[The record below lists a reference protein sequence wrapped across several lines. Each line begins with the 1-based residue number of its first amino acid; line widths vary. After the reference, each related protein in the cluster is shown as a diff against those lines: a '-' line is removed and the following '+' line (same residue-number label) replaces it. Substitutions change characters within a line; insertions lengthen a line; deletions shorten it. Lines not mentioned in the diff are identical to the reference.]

1 METAPTRWRMM
12 MHAEKLTAFKANES
26 IRIEY
31 GTVHDVSEDKYFI
44 QTCAGVFTASR
55 AFSCVIRPESGDR
68 VIYSRDEYSHCCILS
83 IIERPTGTDASV
95 SFPGNVNIHANN
107 GSVTIAGDQGLQL
120 ASAKS
125 LNMVAGDLNVA
136 AGKGT
141 VNVADILAIAN
152 QFTGNI
158 SKIRIFADTIDSVAE
173 RLSQKL
179 RNSFRMIEGVDHTRA
194 GEVLTTV
201 RNLFSLRSRQAAMLA
216 KKDMKIDA
224 ERIHMG

>member
-1 METAPTRWRMM
+1 MY
-12 MHAEKLTAFKANES
+12 AEKLTAFKANES

-31 GTVHDVSEDKYFI
+31 GTVQDVSGDEYAIK
-44 QTCAGVFTASR
+44 TCAGVFSASC
-55 AFSCVIRPESGDR
+55 AFSCVIRPEAGDR
-68 VIYSRDEYSHCCILS
+68 VICSRDEYSHCCILS
-83 IIERPTGTDASV
+83 IIERPTGNDASV
-95 SFPGNVNIHANN
+95 SFPGNVNINAPH

-120 ASAKS
+120 TSAKS
-125 LNMVAGDLNVA
+125 LNMIAGDLNVA
-136 AGKGT
+136 AGKGI
-141 VNVADILAIAN
+141 VNVADVMAIGN

-179 RNSFRMIEGVDHTRA
+179 RNSFRMIEGVDQTRA

-201 RNLFSLRSRQAAMLA
+201 KNLFSLRSRQSAMLA